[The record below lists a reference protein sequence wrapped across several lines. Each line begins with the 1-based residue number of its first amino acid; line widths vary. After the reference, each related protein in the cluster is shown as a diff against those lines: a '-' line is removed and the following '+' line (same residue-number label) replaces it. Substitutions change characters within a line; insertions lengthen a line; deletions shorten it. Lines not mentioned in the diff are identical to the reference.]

1 MSDPLISIVMR
12 SFNEAWA
19 LKKTLPA
26 LVTQNWQ
33 NQELIVIDSASTD
46 SSREVFS

>member
-26 LVTQNWQ
+26 LVTQNRQ
-33 NQELIVIDSASTD
+33 NQELIVIDNASTD
-46 SSREVFS
+46 GSQEVSS